1 MSKDPDARD
10 ARHPIQGV
18 IAVLV
23 VLAIFVAIPLRTTGY
38 LLQLGTDTLAAVTL
52 AYGWNLIGGF
62 AGYFSFGQVS
72 FYGLGAY
79 ATALLVLH
87 LHMPWY
93 FAVLVSGLV
102 GAGAA
107 LVLGRIML
115 RLRGILF
122 ALGMLGLA
130 RILEVVFNNWHY
142 AGASVGLSLPAVLTP
157 VAVYV
162 GMGLLALVS

>member
-1 MSKDPDARD
+1 MSKDPGPRD
-10 ARHPIQGV
+10 AERPIQGV
-18 IAVLV
+18 IAALV

-122 ALGMLGLA
+122 ALGMLGL
-130 RILEVVFNNWHY
+130 
-142 AGASVGLSLPAVLTP
+142 
-157 VAVYV
+157 
-162 GMGLLALVS
+162 